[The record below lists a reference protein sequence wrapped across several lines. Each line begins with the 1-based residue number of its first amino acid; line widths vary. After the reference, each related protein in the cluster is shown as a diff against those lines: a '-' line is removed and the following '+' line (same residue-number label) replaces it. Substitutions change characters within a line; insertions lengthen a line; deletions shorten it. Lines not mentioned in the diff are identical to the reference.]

1 MQNTAS
7 LWQILCHDLEERQ
20 VKDSAEEHSAAARR
34 FEDAAKHV
42 FQKHPARLRDAL
54 EIAGDIHQASGAT
67 DEAARCFGE
76 AAAVQ
81 GVAISQEA
89 RLATKLA
96 ILSEKLGKL
105 EDARKWYAA
114 AVAAHDKQKDHAELP
129 TLLNNLAAL
138 HRACGDF
145 PAAEKAYIRA
155 LGEAMAMRGADDPEV
170 ALIADNL
177 GVAYA
182 DHGDFSK
189 AEDQHLRALQIREKI
204 YGAQNPEVGQ
214 SLANLALVYH
224 ARGLSAKAE
233 RFYHSALETL
243 SSFYPAGDPRLER
256 IRESYENLPQV
267 RARRLS
273 KTMRL

>member
-1 MQNTAS
+1 MQNTAN

-20 VKDSAEEHSAAARR
+20 VKDSAEDHSAAARR

-42 FQKHPARLRDAL
+42 FQKHPSRLRDAL
-54 EIAGDIHQASGAT
+54 EIAGDIHQASGAN
-67 DEAARCFGE
+67 DEAARCFAE
-76 AAAVQ
+76 AAEVQ
-81 GVAISQEA
+81 GMATPQEA

-105 EDARKWYAA
+105 EDARKWYTAA
-114 AVAAHDKQKDHAELP
+114 IKAHDRQKDHAELP

-155 LGEAMAMRGADDPEV
+155 LSEAVAMRGADDPEV

-182 DHGDFSK
+182 DHGDFAK
-189 AEDQHLRALQIREKI
+189 AEDQHLRALQIREKN
-204 YGAQNPEVGQ
+204 YGSRNPDVGQ
-214 SLANLALVYH
+214 SLANLAMVYH
-224 ARGLSAKAE
+224 ARGLSTKAE

-243 SSFYPAGDPRLER
+243 SYFYPPGEPRLER

>member
-42 FQKHPARLRDAL
+42 FQKHPSRLRDAL

-67 DEAARCFGE
+67 DEAARCFVE

-81 GVAISQEA
+81 GIATPQEA

-114 AVAAHDKQKDHAELP
+114 AIKAHDRQKDHAELP

-145 PAAEKAYIRA
+145 PAAEKAYLRA
-155 LGEAMAMRGADDPEV
+155 LGEAVAMRGADDPEV

-204 YGAQNPEVGQ
+204 YGAQNPDVGQ
-214 SLANLALVYH
+214 SLANLAMVYH

-243 SSFYPAGDPRLER
+243 SHFYPAGDARLER